1 MRCNIAKAVWSE
13 NSAMMFRFGLAEIV
27 ITGRAGG
34 DRDLT
39 REGDAFA

>member
-1 MRCNIAKAVWSE
+1 
-13 NSAMMFRFGLAEIV
+13 MMFRFWLAEIV

-39 REGDAFA
+39 KDGESDAFAQ